1 VSNDQTASS
10 KPSQKELLIMLAQ
23 SPWFSGLP
31 KPVQA
36 ELLPKL
42 HHRRFSAGETLYH
55 QGAKEAGLWGILQGS
70 VHSIGTARDGS
81 RALLSVVRSG
91 EWTGFV
97 GILDG
102 RSTSFSVVAVEAL
115 EAVWLP
121 HKVAKTVFSRS
132 PELMLTLG
140 VPVASVLR
148 LAFDFLLQSAGRRPM
163 RMVAQ
168 RLVDMAGSIYAPG
181 SAKPG
186 QLINCN
192 QDDIAAA
199 VQITRPTANRILKQL
214 AAKGLIS
221 LGYSRVDILDIDG
234 LTALA
239 HGNLKLST
247 RSKTGADAKI
257 AETGKMH
264 PEGLAAILNSDGWF
278 SALPKDTRTGL
289 INQMRISS
297 YPTGA
302 TVFQHGMAAQGLYVF
317 LSGQGRAIGVAPD
330 GHETLMGLHHAGSW
344 IGHVPIVDDR
354 PTTVTCRVSKSA
366 QIGFVPKDEVK
377 QLFLTCAE
385 DAAHLLSPL
394 TQTLRTVYRHVI
406 ESNNAGPER
415 LVAERLLGLAGTI
428 YASDIYASDIYA
440 SDTVPRALVE
450 NLNQADL
457 ANITGLSR
465 PTVNKILQKMG
476 DLGIVKLGYGRISI
490 LDAKALLRMASGQ

>member
-10 KPSQKELLIMLAQ
+10 KPSQKELPTLLAQ
-23 SPWFSGLP
+23 SPWFSSLP

-70 VHSIGTARDGS
+70 VHSVGTASDGS
-81 RALLSVVRSG
+81 RALLSVLRSG
-91 EWTGFV
+91 DWTGFV

-102 RSTSFSVVAVEAL
+102 RSTSFSVVAVETV

-140 VPVASVLR
+140 VPVVSVLR

-186 QLINCN
+186 QLTNCN

-199 VQITRPTANRILKQL
+199 VKITRPTANRILKQL

-221 LGYSRVDILDIDG
+221 LGYSRVDVLDIDG

-239 HGNLKLST
+239 HGNTKLSS
-247 RSKTGADAKI
+247 RSRTGADAKND
-257 AETGKMH
+257 ETGQM
-264 PEGLAAILNSDGWF
+264 PQERLSAVLNSDGWF
-278 SALPKDTRTGL
+278 SALPKDIRTGL

-302 TVFQHGMAAQGLYVF
+302 TVFHQGMAAQGLYVF

-330 GHETLMGLHHAGSW
+330 GHETLMALYHSGSW
-344 IGHVPIVDDR
+344 IGHAPLIDGR
-354 PTTVTCRVSKSA
+354 PSTMTCRVSQSA
-366 QIGFVPKDEVK
+366 HIGFVPKEDVHA
-377 QLFLTCAE
+377 LFLSRAE
-385 DAAHLLSPL
+385 DAAHLLTPV
-394 TQTLRTVYRHVI
+394 TRMLRTVYRHLI
-406 ESNNAGPER
+406 ESNNASPER
-415 LVAERLLGLAGTI
+415 LVAERLFGLASI
-428 YASDIYASDIYA
+428 LYAK
-440 SDTVPRALVE
+440 DTAPRALVE

-457 ANITGLSR
+457 ANATGLSR
-465 PTVNKILQKMG
+465 PTVNKILQKMV

-490 LDAKALLRMASGQ
+490 LDANALSHMANGQ